1 MSIRYFIYMLGE
13 FISGGG
19 PEFCDPQDE
28 LYFAAVKYLEERYAE
43 KISLQALSHKLG
55 YSVSYV
61 CRIFK
66 KKSGKTVFA
75 FLDWLR
81 LKKAAELLRTTR
93 LSVTDIAYC
102 TGFSDS
108 NYFTNAFRKR
118 EGCSPS
124 VYRKKCRA
132 QD

>member
-1 MSIRYFIYMLGE
+1 MCHAGVAEYVFPIRRQE
-13 FISGGG
+13 
-19 PEFCDPQDE
+19 
-28 LYFAAVKYLEERYAE
+28 
-43 KISLQALSHKLG
+43 
-55 YSVSYV
+55 
-61 CRIFK
+61 
-66 KKSGKTVFA
+66 KTVFA

-124 VYRKKCRA
+124 VYRKSAAHRTELPQTWESCYVRRA
-132 QD
+132 PHF

>member
-1 MSIRYFIYMLGE
+1 MLGE

-28 LYFAAVKYLEERYAE
+28 LYFAAVKYLEERYTE

-66 KKSGKTVFA
+66 KRAGRPSLPF
-75 FLDWLR
+75 
-81 LKKAAELLRTTR
+81 
-93 LSVTDIAYC
+93 S
-102 TGFSDS
+102 TG
-108 NYFTNAFRKR
+108 Y
-118 EGCSPS
+118 G
-124 VYRKKCRA
+124 
-132 QD
+132 